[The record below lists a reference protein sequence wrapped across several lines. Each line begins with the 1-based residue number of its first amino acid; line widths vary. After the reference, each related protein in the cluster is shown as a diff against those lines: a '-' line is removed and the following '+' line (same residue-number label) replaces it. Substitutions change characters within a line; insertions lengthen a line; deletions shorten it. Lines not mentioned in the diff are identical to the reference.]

1 MIASLPFV
9 LAAPL
14 RRREQSR
21 RRLCDEMLRQARWRA
36 SATGAGAGAGS
47 SSGPAAG
54 GNVLSQAGRTSHNL
68 TATRNNNSQQ
78 REQQQRKHQLVL
90 EQEWWHDQRHRLV
103 LWGRSPH
110 AAPAAAAAASPL
122 AQESLARSGGTGLRR
137 PAESRAVRRDERA
150 AGVDETVL
158 RAGSSRHSCF
168 RGPCTDPWRQA
179 CRTTCH
185 VCREDFPGLRP
196 YRRRW

>member
-1 MIASLPFV
+1 VSH
-9 LAAPL
+9 
-14 RRREQSR
+14 
-21 RRLCDEMLRQARWRA
+21 
-36 SATGAGAGAGS
+36 AGS
-47 SSGPAAG
+47 S
-54 GNVLSQAGRTSHNL
+54 SHNL

-78 REQQQRKHQLVL
+78 REHQLLL
-90 EQEWWHDQRHRLV
+90 EQDWWHDQRQRLV
-103 LWGRSPH
+103 QWGR
-110 AAPAAAAAASPL
+110 APNVASASASPL
-122 AQESLARSGGTGLRR
+122 AQEPLAGLHTTPRPGGWTGLRR
-137 PAESRAVRRDERA
+137 PEESRAVRRDERA